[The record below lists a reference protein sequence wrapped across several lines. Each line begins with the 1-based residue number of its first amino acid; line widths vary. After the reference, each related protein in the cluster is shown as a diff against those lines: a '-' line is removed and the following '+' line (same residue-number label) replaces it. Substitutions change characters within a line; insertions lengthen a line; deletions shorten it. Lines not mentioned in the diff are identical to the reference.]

1 MMVMVPVALGIALMA
16 GYMAMSVP
24 QKEAAAVSVQADVAA
39 ANFLSYRAS
48 VQAYYR
54 ANPAASGTISDASLV
69 AYWPTGFVRDTTA
82 WPWSNTISG
91 GQAYVHSTNS
101 TCGLSSCAA
110 LVDELYQKQGRP
122 ATLGI
127 SVDVSGVL
135 KLRNPGIG
143 LSAIVLP
150 AAIAADRAVAVGR

>member
-1 MMVMVPVALGIALMA
+1 MMVMIPVALGVALVA

-24 QKEAAAVSVQADVAA
+24 QMEAEVVSAKADVAA
-39 ANFLSYRAS
+39 ANFLSYRTS

-54 ANPAASGTISDASLV
+54 TNPAASGTITDASLA
-69 AYWPTGFVRDTTA
+69 AYWPTGYVRDTTA

-91 GQAYVHSTNS
+91 GQVYIHSTNS
-101 TCGLSSCAA
+101 SCGLSSCAA

-135 KLRNPGIG
+135 RLRNPGLG
-143 LSAIVLP
+143 LSDIVLP
-150 AAIAADRAVAVGR
+150 AAVAADMVVAVGR